1 VAAFFAYIEEATA
14 SCGAADRTNTLQ
26 SIDFSSME
34 LLLSILIS
42 DILPVFA
49 IAGAGFLLARYAG
62 ADVKTV
68 ARVVFYSLL
77 PCLAFRLLVTSNPSG
92 PNVGRLMLLA
102 VLIMGAMGI
111 VGYVAAKGVGL
122 GGAHLRAFMMV
133 VMFSNGGNYGLP
145 VVRFA
150 FGSEALTYATIFFLT
165 GSVMTYVAGAFF
177 ASSRRRKIAGILDK
191 IWKMPSL
198 YGIAAA
204 LIVLAIGRPVPEA
217 VMRPVALLSDAALPV
232 MILVLGMQL
241 ERAVWPARPGIVL
254 LAVGIS
260 LLVAPFVALGLVWLF
275 GVTGPARQAAVILA
289 SMPVAVVTTILA
301 LEYELAPE
309 FVTSA
314 VFISTVASPLTL
326 APLIAYLR

>member
-1 VAAFFAYIEEATA
+1 M
-14 SCGAADRTNTLQ
+14 G
-26 SIDFSSME
+26 
-34 LLLSILIS
+34 LLVSILVS
-42 DILPVFA
+42 DILPIFA

-62 ADVKTV
+62 VDVKIV

-77 PCLAFRLLVTSNPSG
+77 PCLAFRLLVTSSPSG

-102 VLIMGAMGI
+102 LLIMAAMGV
-111 VGYVAAKGVGL
+111 VGYVAAKGIGL
-122 GGAHLRAFMMV
+122 KGAPLRAFLMV

-150 FGSEALTYATIFFLT
+150 FGSEALTYATIFFLS
-165 GSVMTYVAGAFF
+165 GSVITYVAGAFF
-177 ASSRRRKIAGILDK
+177 AGSRKGKIAGALDK
-191 IWKMPSL
+191 VWRMPSL
-198 YGIAAA
+198 YGVA
-204 LIVLAIGRPVPEA
+204 LALVVLAVGRPVPEA
-217 VMRPVALLSDAALPV
+217 IMRPVAMLSDAALPV

-241 ERAVWPARPGIVL
+241 ERAVWPPRPGIVI

-260 LLVAPFVALGLVWLF
+260 LLVAPFVALGLASLL
-275 GVTGPARQAAVILA
+275 GISGPARQAAVILS

-301 LEYELAPE
+301 LEFDLAPE

-326 APLIAYLR
+326 TPLIAYLR

>member
-1 VAAFFAYIEEATA
+1 M
-14 SCGAADRTNTLQ
+14 G
-26 SIDFSSME
+26 
-34 LLLSILIS
+34 LLVSILAS
-42 DILPVFA
+42 DILPIFA

-62 ADVKTV
+62 VDVKTM
-68 ARVVFYSLL
+68 ARAVFYSLL
-77 PCLAFRLLVTSNPSG
+77 PCLAFRLLVTSRASG

-102 VLIMGAMGI
+102 VLIMGAMGCI
-111 VGYVAAKGVGL
+111 GFAVAKGLGL
-122 GGAHLRAFMMV
+122 DSKSLRAFLMV

-165 GSVMTYVAGAFF
+165 GSVATYVSGAFF
-177 ASSRRRKIAGILDK
+177 AGSHRGKIAGALEK
-191 IWKMPSL
+191 VWKMPSL
-198 YGIAAA
+198 YGIALA
-204 LIVLAIGRPVPEA
+204 LVVLAVGRPVPEA
-217 VMRPVALLSDAALPV
+217 IMRPIDLLSDAALPV

-241 ERAVWPARPGIVL
+241 ERAVWPARPGLVI

-260 LLVAPFVALGLVWLF
+260 LLVAPLVALGLAGLF
-275 GVTGPARQAAVILA
+275 GISGAARQAAVILS

-301 LEYELAPE
+301 LEFELAPE

-326 APLIAYLR
+326 TPLIAYLR